1 MDGLQETWETL
12 SDALSRL
19 DEVKH
24 VDLWNRNV
32 EYMDE
37 DAAWARPAVFVE
49 FGHITWT
56 CTKEDSFYRGYGTV
70 RLHIVTDWQN
80 GGQAGAW
87 EVVDAVRRCVNDLNL
102 PMACSGSDVNH
113 DHEEILET
121 IEEYAARFWID
132 LSFADRAEEG
142 SGE

>member
-37 DAAWARPAVFVE
+37 DAAWERPAVFVE
-49 FGHITWT
+49 FGHIDWN
-56 CTKEDSFYRGYGTV
+56 CTKGDFFYRGYGTV

-80 GGQAGAW
+80 GGQTGAW
-87 EVVDAVRRCVNDLNL
+87 GVVDAVRRCVNDLNL
-102 PMACSGSDVNH
+102 PMVCSGSDVNH
-113 DHEEILET
+113 DHEEMLET

-132 LSFADRAEEG
+132 LSFADREEEG
-142 SGE
+142 TAE